1 VSLRRRLL
9 GWLLPAASVLWV
21 ATLVG
26 SFLHARYEINELFD
40 TQQVQLARQILSA
53 LPAPASVAPDMGDHD
68 AVPPER
74 EGEAELEDMSIAV
87 WGRSGQLVM
96 VDQEGVRLPRSRGY
110 DGFDN
115 LHIVGEA
122 WRVYYQHGDVSGW
135 TVAVGQRMGERREVI
150 LDMVLSQLSLWL
162 IALPILVVVM
172 FAAIRHATR
181 PLQSLASEVERR
193 SAEDLRPL
201 DEGVPSDLR
210 ALVTAMN
217 RLFARV
223 GRAIENE
230 RRLTADAAHEL
241 RTPIAALQAQIEV
254 AQIAK
259 SDGARSTAMN
269 NLTVGV
275 KRLSGL
281 VNQLLT
287 LERMENL
294 RALPNA
300 VVVRWDRVMER
311 VLSDCLPQ
319 ADAQGSEVGCV
330 WPKQGEVFPLTGDE
344 DLLAVMLRNLVD
356 NAVRYAG
363 PGAQIEVVF
372 GRDGLRVQ
380 DNGPGVARD
389 ELTHLGERFHRPP
402 GNAQAGSG
410 LGLSI
415 VKRIADLH
423 GLQVG
428 FGNFDSERGFCVTV
442 ALRRA

>member
-1 VSLRRRLL
+1 
-9 GWLLPAASVLWV
+9 LWI

-53 LPAPASVAPDMGDHD
+53 LPAPASAAPNANEGD

-74 EGEAELEDMSIAV
+74 EGKAELEDMAIAV

-96 VDQEGVRLPRSRGY
+96 VDREGVRLPRSEGH
-110 DGFDN
+110 DGFDDI
-115 LHIVGEA
+115 HIAGEA
-122 WRVYYQHGDVSGW
+122 WRVYYQRGDVSGW
-135 TVAVGQRMGERREVI
+135 TVGVGQRMGERREVI

-162 IALPILVVVM
+162 IALPILVGVM

-181 PLQSLASEVERR
+181 PLQSLAAEVERR
-193 SAEDLRPL
+193 SADDLRPL
-201 DEGVPSDLR
+201 DEDVPSDLR
-210 ALVTAMN
+210 ALVKAMN

-254 AQIAK
+254 AQMTR
-259 SDGARSTAMN
+259 SESARGTAMN
-269 NLTVGV
+269 NLTVGM

-294 RALPNA
+294 RTLPTA
-300 VVVRWDRVMER
+300 VAVRWDRVMER
-311 VLSDCLPQ
+311 VLSDCLPL
-319 ADAQGSEVGCV
+319 ADAQGSEIGCA
-330 WPKQGEVFPLTGDE
+330 WPEQGEVFPLSGDE

-363 PGAQIEVVF
+363 PGGQVEVVF
-372 GRDGLRVQ
+372 RRDGLCVQ
-380 DNGPGVARD
+380 DNGPGVAAH
-389 ELTHLGERFHRPP
+389 ELKHLGERFHRPP

-415 VKRIADLH
+415 VKRVADLH

-428 FGNFDSERGFCVTV
+428 FGNADSGHGFCVTV
-442 ALRRA
+442 TKRNA

>member
-1 VSLRRRLL
+1 MSLRRRLL
-9 GWLLPAASVLWV
+9 WWLLPAASVLWI

-26 SFLHARYEINELFD
+26 SFLDARYEINELFD

-53 LPAPASVAPDMGDHD
+53 LPAPASIVPDVGDGD

-74 EGEAELEDMSIAV
+74 AGEAELEDMSIAV

-115 LHIVGEA
+115 LHIAGEA

-193 SAEDLRPL
+193 SPEDLRPL

-254 AQIAK
+254 AQMAK
-259 SDGARSTAMN
+259 SDGARGTAMK
-269 NLTVGV
+269 NLNVGV
-275 KRLSGL
+275 QRLSAL

-330 WPKQGEVFPLTGDE
+330 WPERGEVFPLTGDE

-363 PGAQIEVVF
+363 PGAQVEVMF

-380 DNGPGVARD
+380 DNGPGVATD

-415 VKRIADLH
+415 VKRVADLH
-423 GLQVG
+423 GLQVR
-428 FGNFDSERGFCVTV
+428 FDNVESGRGFCVSVT
-442 ALRRA
+442 RRET